1 MNQKLVFA
9 IVTVLALLAGTA
21 MYLGTPRPDA
31 GPVAVPTD
39 AAPGAILATRFVD
52 RQGQPRTLG
61 EFQGKVVV
69 LNFWATWCAPCRE
82 EMPGFSRLQERWR
95 DRGVRFVGV
104 SDEERAKVDR
114 FAEGMT
120 IAYPLWTGDAEVM
133 GLSKRLG
140 NRLGVLPHTVLL
152 DGEGRVLESRIG
164 IYPEKLLEERL
175 VALAGKSG

>member
-1 MNQKLVFA
+1 MNPRLIFA
-9 IVTVLALLAGTA
+9 IVGILALLAGTA
-21 MYLGTPRPDA
+21 LYLGTPRTPA
-31 GPVAVPTD
+31 GPVPVVSD
-39 AAPGAILATRFVD
+39 AAPGAIVATRFSD
-52 RQGQPRTLG
+52 RQGQAHTLG
-61 EFQGKVVV
+61 EFQGRVVV

-82 EMPGFSRLQERWR
+82 EMPGFSRLQERWK

-114 FAEGMT
+114 FAGGMQ

-133 GLSKRLG
+133 ELSRRLG

-152 DGEGRVLESRIG
+152 DGDGRVLESRIG

-175 VALAGKSG
+175 AAIVGKSR